1 MGQLNIKDE
10 ALIERLRRLAER
22 RQTTMVD
29 VLRQAVEREERE
41 DDAAR
46 EARVAAKLAALREIS
61 ARAAKMFPP
70 GTTSDHSDM
79 YDEHGLPL

>member
-10 ALIERLRRLAER
+10 DFIERVRRLAER

-41 DDAAR
+41 EEEAR
-46 EARVAAKLAALREIS
+46 AARVAAKLAAMREIS
-61 ARAAKMFPP
+61 DRAARMFPP
-70 GTTSDHSDM
+70 GTTSDHSDL
-79 YDEHGLPL
+79 YDEDGLPN